1 MIESIKA
8 LLDRGITCNRRVPR
22 SPKEKRFME
31 KKNAKT
37 TGLLDR

>member
-1 MIESIKA
+1 
-8 LLDRGITCNRRVPR
+8 
-22 SPKEKRFME
+22 ME